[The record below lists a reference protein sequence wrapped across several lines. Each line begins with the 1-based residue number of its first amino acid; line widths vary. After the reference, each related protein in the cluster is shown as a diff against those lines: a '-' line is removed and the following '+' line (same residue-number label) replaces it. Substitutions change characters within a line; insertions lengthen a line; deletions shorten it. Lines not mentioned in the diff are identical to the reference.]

1 MNHTA
6 FPAVYAVYLVLQFDI
21 FRRKICSFIVECRVL
36 ENRPK
41 DINYASAPCAILL
54 VAIVIDLFAIFPYL
68 LKPLT
73 QQ

>member
-21 FRRKICSFIVECRVL
+21 FRRKICSFIVECRV
-36 ENRPK
+36 PK